1 MWLRIYAATRFPFV
15 PIYGGFP
22 VKLTT
27 YVGKPISYDEN
38 LTPEELQIKV
48 ADALNNLINQH
59 QRIPGNIS
67 LALLERIYTPKKE
80 ES

>member
-38 LTPEELQIKV
+38 LSPEELQIKV
-48 ADALNNLINQH
+48 INAITKILQFYFILNKINDNNMWEG
-59 QRIPGNIS
+59 INIIS
-67 LALLERIYTPKKE
+67 VLGC
-80 ES
+80 

>member
-27 YVGKPISYDEN
+27 YVGKPILYDGN
-38 LTPEELQIKV
+38 LTPEELQMKV
-48 ADALNNLINQH
+48 MNINVQ
-59 QRIPGNIS
+59 IFFSAVIV
-67 LALLERIYTPKKE
+67 
-80 ES
+80 